1 MRPSLEGIRRRP
13 GRSALTALGI
23 GLATGLVV
31 MLLALSAG
39 VQTSAATLAY
49 SSGVDLLAVSA
60 GSGNTSVLNGAP
72 PPIPGAH
79 PLARQIVAADSNVET
94 ASPWL
99 VNNLV
104 YANSS
109 LWAAAN
115 ASRVPSSWG
124 PTEAGTIGWVP
135 DANRGIEVPAISNG
149 SGFTAAGDPYYNN
162 GSYNG
167 TPTHQIVLDQALAGV
182 LGVTVGDWVWS
193 NATGPSSNASLL
205 GWYANA
211 TPFKVVGISGP
222 FWLVPSALLAF
233 AYLSEVQALTGAASA
248 STDYATLV
256 LIHLFDPTRATADQ
270 VTIGEKFP
278 TLAFFTLSDLLGE
291 IEHVISVY
299 RTFGTLVGAVG
310 LVVAALFTTTILQ
323 MSVDD
328 RSRELALYRALG
340 TTRLGVGWAVLEESL
355 LLCAAGLLVGLP
367 VAYLGALTLN
377 GFLLGFLPELPAGFS
392 FVAFDPAVIVTGAAA
407 VIAVGLVAGIVPAF
421 RASMLPISEEL
432 RAP

>member
-13 GRSALTALGI
+13 GRSALTVLGI

-39 VQTSAATLAY
+39 VQTNAATLAY

-79 PLARQIVAADSNVET
+79 PLSQAIPASDANVES

-99 VNNLV
+99 VDNLV
-104 YANSS
+104 YANAS

-115 ASRVPSSWG
+115 ASRVPSGWG

-135 DANRGIEVPAISNG
+135 DTTHGIEVPALTNG
-149 SGFTAAGDPYYNN
+149 TGFSYPGDPLYNN

-167 TPTHQIVLDQALAGV
+167 TPTHQIVLDRALAGV
-182 LGVTVGDWVWS
+182 LGVTVGDWVWANS
-193 NATGPSSNASLL
+193 TGPASNASLL
-205 GWYANA
+205 GWFANS
-211 TPFKVVGISGP
+211 TPFEVVGVSGP

-233 AYLSEVQALTGAASA
+233 AYLSEVQALTGAASPT
-248 STDYATLV
+248 TDYATLL
-256 LIHLFDPTRATADQ
+256 LIHLYNPSTASADQ
-270 VTIGEKFP
+270 VKIAEKFP
-278 TLAFFTLSDLLGE
+278 TLAVFTLSDILGE
-291 IEHVISVY
+291 IEHVIGVY

-355 LLCAAGLLVGLP
+355 LLCAAGLVVGLP
-367 VAYLGALTLN
+367 VAYLGALSLN
-377 GFLLGFLPELPAGFS
+377 AFLLGLLPGLPAGFS
-392 FVAFDPAVIVTGAAA
+392 FVAFDPTVLVTGSAA
-407 VIAVGLVAGIVPAF
+407 VVGVGIAAGIAPAL
-421 RASMLPISEEL
+421 RASLLPISEEL